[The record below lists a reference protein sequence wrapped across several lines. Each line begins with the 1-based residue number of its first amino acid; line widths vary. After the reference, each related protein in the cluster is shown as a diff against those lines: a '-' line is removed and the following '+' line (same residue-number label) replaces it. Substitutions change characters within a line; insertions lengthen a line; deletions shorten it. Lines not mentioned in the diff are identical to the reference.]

1 MKKLLEAFL
10 ELPAWQEISLIAAF
24 VMLQAALCWWVAFWG
39 YRRGVLDASIGA
51 AIRGIRDTRGLSIRS
66 FTRSLTR

>member
-1 MKKLLEAFL
+1 MRKLVDAFL
-10 ELPAWQEISLIAAF
+10 ELPTWQGISLITAIVA
-24 VMLQAALCWWVAFWG
+24 LEAALCWWVAFWG
-39 YRRGVLDASIGA
+39 YRRGILDASIGA